1 MSRIDSFTPSALA
14 AISSSLNGGGAIGST
29 RYVSTRT
36 FEMLGTASLSNSR
49 RLAESP
55 VAISVRP
62 VTLPPGMARLAT
74 SPVATG
80 SPSAYMTIGIVFRCS
95 CRRRGGYDDDIGAQS
110 DALGGKRGKAISVA
124 VGGQV
129 IDVDV
134 LPVHIT

>member
-1 MSRIDSFTPSALA
+1 
-14 AISSSLNGGGAIGST
+14 
-29 RYVSTRT
+29 
-36 FEMLGTASLSNSR
+36 MLGTASLSNSR

-62 VTLPPGMARLAT
+62 VTLPPGLARLAT
-74 SPVATG
+74 SPRATG
-80 SPSAYMTIGIVFRCS
+80 SPSAYMTIGIVCSGFRCS

-110 DALGGKRGKAISVA
+110 DALGGKRGKAITLA